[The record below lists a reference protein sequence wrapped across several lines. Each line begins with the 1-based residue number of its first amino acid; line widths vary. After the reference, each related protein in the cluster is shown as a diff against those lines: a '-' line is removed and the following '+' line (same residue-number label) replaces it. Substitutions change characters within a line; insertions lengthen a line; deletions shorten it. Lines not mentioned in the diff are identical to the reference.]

1 MSIKDITV
9 IIATFKSEEKVKDCL
24 NTIDSSCKVIIV
36 ENSNNTEFKKNI
48 ESQFINVDCV
58 LTGRNLGYGHAN
70 NIGIKKILTKYALI
84 LNPDTTVHPQALNNF
99 LKTTKKINEF
109 AIMAPYI
116 QEAKSEKPIN
126 NVPVSTTNVKGF
138 AMFFKVSEFKDVG
151 FFDERFFFY
160 FEEIDLCRRLINKGK
175 KIYLVPDIQITH
187 QGAQSHNK
195 SINKEMELSRNWHW
209 MWSTFIY
216 HKKYKGFLLSFLI
229 ILPKLVSAAIKILV
243 YSIMLN
249 TEKKNIYY
257 QRLSG
262 LTNAIIGKTS
272 WYRPNV

>member
-116 QEAKSEKPIN
+116 QEEKSEKPIN